1 MRQIALLISLLFLFA
16 CGPTTPNDG
25 VVEEKMPLSDE
36 EVIANA
42 EQAIEEAEMTEGTS
56 EDGDDPEKKIVLTAD
71 NPEISDT
78 QDFTALTERVSI
90 EDDKEILKAQKEK
103 FKVIEPTALP
113 SRTGKT
119 TNVVEYALK
128 TKNKVGEKLYSRLNP
143 LGKSLSKRACRNYRL
158 PDDAQAAFLEAG
170 GPKTDR
176 KNLDPDGDGFACD
189 WSPEVYRS
197 LVKS

>member
-1 MRQIALLISLLFLFA
+1 MRQIALLVSLLFLFA
-16 CGPTTPNDG
+16 CGSTTPNDG
-25 VVEEKMPLSDE
+25 VVEENMPLSDE

-42 EQAIEEAEMTEGTS
+42 EQAIEEAETAEGTG
-56 EDGDDPEKKIVLTAD
+56 EDGKNPEKKIVLTAN

-78 QDFTALTERVSI
+78 QNFTALTERVSI

-119 TNVVEYALK
+119 TSVVEYALT

-143 LGKSLSKRACRNYRL
+143 LGKSLSKRACLNYRL

-189 WSPEVYRS
+189 WSPEVYRK
-197 LVKS
+197 LVES